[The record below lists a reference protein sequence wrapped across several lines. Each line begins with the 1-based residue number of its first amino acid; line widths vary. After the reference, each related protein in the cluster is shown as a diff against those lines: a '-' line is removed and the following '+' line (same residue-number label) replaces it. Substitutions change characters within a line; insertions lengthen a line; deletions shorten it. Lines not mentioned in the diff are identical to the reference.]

1 VGPKTSFV
9 KKPSKG
15 AGTRTSRPRKGRYA
29 RLPVWKRLL
38 LAAGLILVGFYSAAT
53 LTLVGLRR
61 IDPPTTSV
69 QIERRIQS
77 WFTKPGPGL
86 QAYQKEYVPV
96 PLSRIALDLQHAV
109 VSAEDARFYQ
119 HNGFDWKE
127 IEQAANNDLEGRR
140 LRGASTITQQLVKN
154 LFLTTSRT
162 AIRKAIEITI
172 VPLAEA
178 ILGKQRILELYLNV
192 IEWGPG
198 VYGAEAAARYHY
210 RTSAS
215 RLTRDEAARLA
226 AIIPAP
232 RHRKPSAMNEG
243 SERIEKRM
251 REVGW

>member
-1 VGPKTSFV
+1 LLGIGLLIAAFY
-9 KKPSKG
+9 G
-15 AGTRTSRPRKGRYA
+15 A
-29 RLPVWKRLL
+29 VI
-38 LAAGLILVGFYSAAT
+38 LALF
-53 LTLVGLRR
+53 GLRW

-69 QIERRIQS
+69 QIERRVEA
-77 WFTKPGPGL
+77 WFAKPGPGF
-86 QAYQKEYVPV
+86 QPYHKEYIPV
-96 PLSRIALDLQHAV
+96 SLSRIAPDLQHAV
-109 VSAEDARFYQ
+109 VSAEDARFHK

-162 AIRKAIEITI
+162 AIRKAVEITI
-172 VPLAEA
+172 VPLAEG

-198 VYGAEAAARYHY
+198 VFGAEAAAHYHY
-210 RTSAS
+210 RTSAL

-232 RHRKPSAMNEG
+232 RHRKPALMGES

>member
-1 VGPKTSFV
+1 M
-9 KKPSKG
+9 
-15 AGTRTSRPRKGRYA
+15 
-29 RLPVWKRLL
+29 WKRVL
-38 LAAGLILVGFYSAAT
+38 LAAGLIILAFYGAVILA
-53 LTLVGLRR
+53 LFGLRW

-69 QIERRIQS
+69 QIARRVES
-77 WFTKPGPGL
+77 WFRKPGPGF
-86 QAYQKEYVPV
+86 QPYHKEYIPV
-96 PLSRIALDLQHAV
+96 PLSRIAPNLQHAV
-109 VSAEDARFYQ
+109 ISAEDARFFK

-172 VPLAEA
+172 VPLAEG
-178 ILGKQRILELYLNV
+178 ILGKERILELYLNV

-210 RTSAS
+210 RTTAA
-215 RLTRDEAARLA
+215 RLTREEAARLA

-232 RHRKPSAMNEG
+232 RHRKPAHMDES
-243 SERIEKRM
+243 SERIQKRM

>member
-1 VGPKTSFV
+1 MIACYSFAIV
-9 KKPSKG
+9 
-15 AGTRTSRPRKGRYA
+15 A
-29 RLPVWKRLL
+29 
-38 LAAGLILVGFYSAAT
+38 LI
-53 LTLVGLRR
+53 GLRW

-69 QIERRIQS
+69 QIERRVES
-77 WFTKPGPGL
+77 WFAASAAGS
-86 QAYQKEYVPV
+86 QSYHKEYDPV
-96 PLSRIALDLQHAV
+96 PLSRIAPDLQHAV
-109 VSAEDARFYQ
+109 VSAEDARFFK

-162 AIRKAIEITI
+162 AIRKAIEVTL
-172 VPLAEA
+172 VPPAEA

-192 IEWGPG
+192 IEWGPD

-210 RTSAS
+210 RTSAA
-215 RLTRDEAARLA
+215 RLTREESARLA

-232 RHRKPSAMNEG
+232 RHRKPAAMSES
-243 SERIEKRM
+243 SERIQKRM

>member
-1 VGPKTSFV
+1 
-9 KKPSKG
+9 
-15 AGTRTSRPRKGRYA
+15 
-29 RLPVWKRLL
+29 VWKRLL
-38 LAAGLILVGFYSAAT
+38 LAVGFIIVAFYGAVI
-53 LTLVGLRR
+53 LTLCGLRW

-69 QIERRIQS
+69 QIERRVES
-77 WFTKPGPGL
+77 WFAKSGPAF
-86 QAYQKEYVPV
+86 QPYHKEYIPV
-96 PLSRIALDLQHAV
+96 PLSRIAPDLQHAV
-109 VSAEDARFYQ
+109 VSAEDARFFR

-162 AIRKAIEITI
+162 ALRKAIEFTL
-172 VPLAEA
+172 VPPAEA

-210 RTSAS
+210 RTSALQ
-215 RLTRDEAARLA
+215 LTRDEAARLA

-232 RHRKPSAMNEG
+232 RHRKPSVMNEA